1 MTHPEGTVA
10 KRRVDVA
17 FLQCFDATVFAE
29 SVMMTDAEG
38 APARPARLARRA
50 PTSLGR

>member
-1 MTHPEGTVA
+1 MTNTEGTVA

-29 SVMMTDAEG
+29 PVMNK
-38 APARPARLARRA
+38 ARRY
-50 PTSLGR
+50 PKTRDLSG